1 MPDAAARDHA
11 YYVHPY
17 TNLATHQNERPLVIA
32 AGDGVYVID
41 EDGKRYLEAMAG
53 LWCAS
58 LGFSERR
65 LAEAAYRQLLAM
77 PFYHSFG
84 GKVPA
89 ITLELSEALI
99 RLAPAPMGK
108 ALFASSGSES
118 NDTAV
123 KLVWYLNN
131 ALGRPKKKKIIAR
144 HKGYHGVTV
153 ASASMT
159 GLPALHAD
167 FDLPLPQMLHTDC
180 PHFYRYGEKG
190 EPEEA
195 FAERMARNLETMIL
209 REGPDTIAAFIAE
222 PIQGAGGVLLP
233 PATYFERV
241 QGILKKYDL
250 LFIVDEVICGFG
262 RTGHMFGS
270 ELYGLRPDMMTVAK
284 AISAGYQPISALL
297 MSEEVSDVLVRQS
310 ARLGAFAHGYTYS
323 GHPVPAAVALETLR
337 IYEADRILDHVRAVA
352 PLLQDG
358 LRALADHPLVGHVRG
373 VGLIAAV
380 ELVQDK
386 STRANFPVAEA
397 VGAKLARIALE
408 DGLIVR
414 VTSGDIVVFCPPL
427 IINAAEIRELLE
439 RFARAL
445 EATLVWAR
453 GRGLITA
460 GR

>member
-17 TNLATHQNERPLVIA
+17 TNLAAHQNERPLVIER
-32 AGDGVYVID
+32 GDGVYVVD
-41 EDGKRYLEAMAG
+41 QDGKRYLEAMAG

-58 LGFSERR
+58 LGFSEKR
-65 LAEAAYRQLLAM
+65 LAEAAYRQMLAL

-99 RLAPAPMGK
+99 KLAPVPRAK

-131 ALGRPKKKKIIAR
+131 ALGRPQKKKIIAR
-144 HKGYHGVTV
+144 QKGYHGVTV
-153 ASASMT
+153 ASASLT
-159 GLPALHAD
+159 GLPAVHAD
-167 FDLPLPQMLHTDC
+167 FDLPLPQMLHADC
-180 PHFYRYGEKG
+180 PHYYRFGGPGEA
-190 EPEEA
+190 EEA
-195 FAERMARNLETMIL
+195 FAERMAHNLEAMIL
-209 REGPDTIAAFIAE
+209 REGPDTVAAFIAE
-222 PIQGAGGVLLP
+222 PIQGAGGVILP
-233 PATYFERV
+233 PATYFERI
-241 QGILKKYDL
+241 QPILKKYDL

-262 RTGHMFGS
+262 RTGHLFGS
-270 ELYGLRPDMMTVAK
+270 DLYGLRPDLMTVAK

-297 MSEEVSDVLVRQS
+297 MSEEVSGVLVRQS
-310 ARLGAFAHGYTYS
+310 TKLGAFGHGYTYT

-337 IYEADRILDHVRAVA
+337 IYEQDRILDHVRAVG
-352 PLLQDG
+352 PLLQEG
-358 LRALADHPLVGHVRG
+358 LRAFSDHPLVGHVRG

-386 STRANFPVAEA
+386 STRASFPAGEG
-397 VGAKLARIALE
+397 VGTKLARIAQE

-414 VTSGDIVVFCPPL
+414 VMAGDIIAFSPPL
-427 IINAAEIRELLE
+427 IIDAAEIRVLLE
-439 RFARAL
+439 RFERAL
-445 EATLVWAR
+445 DATLVWSR
-453 GRGLITA
+453 GRGLVAA
-460 GR
+460 GH

>member
-17 TNLATHQNERPLVIA
+17 TNLATHQNERPLVIT
-32 AGDGVYVID
+32 GGEGVYVID
-41 EDGKRYLEAMAG
+41 EDGKRYLEAMSG

-65 LAEAAYRQLLAM
+65 LAEAAYRQLLAL

-99 RLAPAPMGK
+99 KLAPVPMGK

-153 ASASMT
+153 ASASLT
-159 GLPALHAD
+159 GLPAVHAD
-167 FDLPLPQMLHTDC
+167 FDLPLPQMLHADC
-180 PHFYRYGEKG
+180 PHFYRFGKEGES
-190 EPEEA
+190 EEA
-195 FAERMARNLETMIL
+195 FAERMAQNLEAMIL
-209 REGPDTIAAFIAE
+209 REGPDTVAAFIAE

-241 QGILKKYDL
+241 QRILKKYDL

-270 ELYGLRPDMMTVAK
+270 DLYGLRPDLMTVAK

-337 IYEADRILDHVRAVA
+337 IYQADRILEHVQAVA

-358 LRALADHPLVGHVRG
+358 LRALADHPLVGQVRG

-386 STRANFPVAEA
+386 TTRANFPAAEA

-408 DGLIVR
+408 NGLIVR
-414 VTSGDIVVFCPPL
+414 VTAGDMVVFCPPL
-427 IINAAEIRELLE
+427 IIDAAEIRVLLE
-439 RFARAL
+439 RFERAL

-453 GRGLITA
+453 GRGLIAA

>member
-17 TNLATHQNERPLVIA
+17 TNLAAHQSERPLVIER
-32 AGDGVYVID
+32 GDGVYVID
-41 EDGKRYLEAMAG
+41 QDGKRYLEAMAG

-65 LAEAAYRQLLAM
+65 LADAAHRQMLAL

-84 GKVPA
+84 GKSPA
-89 ITLELSEALI
+89 ITLELAEALI
-99 RLAPAPMGK
+99 KLAPVPMAK

-131 ALGRPKKKKIIAR
+131 ALGRPQKKKIIAR
-144 HKGYHGVTV
+144 HKAYHGVTV
-153 ASASMT
+153 AAASLT
-159 GLPALHAD
+159 GLPAVHAE
-167 FDLPLPQMLHTDC
+167 FDLPLPQMLHAEC
-180 PHFYRYGEKG
+180 PHHYRFGTPGES
-190 EPEEA
+190 EEA
-195 FAERMARNLETMIL
+195 FAERLALNLEAMIL
-209 REGPDTIAAFIAE
+209 REGPDTVAAFIAE
-222 PIQGAGGVLLP
+222 PIQGAGGVIVP
-233 PATYFERV
+233 PASYFERI
-241 QGILKKYDL
+241 QPLLKKYDL

-270 ELYGLRPDMMTVAK
+270 DLYGLRPDLITVAK

-297 MSEEVSDVLVRQS
+297 MSEEVSAVLVRQS
-310 ARLGAFAHGYTYS
+310 AKLGTFGHGYTYT

-337 IYEADRILDHVRAVA
+337 IYEQDRILDHVRAVG
-352 PLLQDG
+352 PLLQQG
-358 LRALADHPLVGHVRG
+358 LRALGDHPLVGHVRG

-386 STRANFPVAEA
+386 ATRASFPASA
-397 VGAKLARIALE
+397 GVGAMLARLAQE

-414 VTSGDIVVFCPPL
+414 VMAGDIAAFSPPL
-427 IINAAEIRELLE
+427 IIDAAEIRLLLE
-439 RFARAL
+439 RFERAL
-445 EATLVWAR
+445 DATLAWAQ
-453 GRGLITA
+453 GRGLAAA

>member
-1 MPDAAARDHA
+1 MPDSAARDHA

-17 TNLATHQNERPLVIA
+17 TNLAAHQNERPLVIER
-32 AGDGVYVID
+32 GDGVYVVD
-41 EDGKRYLEAMAG
+41 QDGKRYLEAMAG

-58 LGFSERR
+58 LGFSEKR
-65 LAEAAYRQLLAM
+65 LAEAAHRQLLAL

-99 RLAPAPMGK
+99 KLAPVPMGK
-108 ALFASSGSES
+108 VLFASSGSES

-131 ALGRPKKKKIIAR
+131 ALGRPQKKKIIAR
-144 HKGYHGVTV
+144 QKGYHGVTV
-153 ASASMT
+153 ASASLT
-159 GLPALHAD
+159 GLPAVHAD
-167 FDLPLPQMLHTDC
+167 FDLPLPQMLHAEC
-180 PHFYRYGEKG
+180 PHYYRFGAPGEA
-190 EPEEA
+190 EEA
-195 FAERMARNLETMIL
+195 FAGRMAQNLEAMIQ
-209 REGPDTIAAFIAE
+209 REGPDTVAAFIAE
-222 PIQGAGGVLLP
+222 PIQGAGGVIVP
-233 PATYFERV
+233 PVTYFERI
-241 QGILKKYDL
+241 QPILKKYDL

-270 ELYGLRPDMMTVAK
+270 DLYGLRPDLMTVAK

-297 MSEEVSDVLVRQS
+297 MSEEVSEVLVRQS
-310 ARLGAFAHGYTYS
+310 TKLGAFGHGYTYT

-337 IYEADRILDHVRAVA
+337 IYAQDRILDHVRAVG

-358 LRALADHPLVGHVRG
+358 LRALSDHPLVGHVRG

-386 STRANFPVAEA
+386 STRASFPAA
-397 VGAKLARIALE
+397 VGVGAQLARIAQE

-414 VTSGDIVVFCPPL
+414 VMAGDIVAFSPPL
-427 IINAAEIRELLE
+427 IIDAAEIRLLLE
-439 RFARAL
+439 RFERAL
-445 EATLVWAR
+445 DATLVWSR
-453 GRGLITA
+453 GRGLVAA

>member
-17 TNLATHQNERPLVIA
+17 TNLAAHQNERPLVIER
-32 AGDGVYVID
+32 GDGVYVVD
-41 EDGKRYLEAMAG
+41 QDGKRYLEAMAG

-58 LGFSERR
+58 LGFSEKR
-65 LAEAAYRQLLAM
+65 LAEAAYRQMLAL

-99 RLAPAPMGK
+99 KLAPVPRAK

-131 ALGRPKKKKIIAR
+131 ALGRPQKKKIIAR

-153 ASASMT
+153 ASASLT
-159 GLPALHAD
+159 GLPAVHAD
-167 FDLPLPQMLHTDC
+167 FDLPLPQMLHADC
-180 PHFYRYGEKG
+180 PHYYRFGRPGEA
-190 EPEEA
+190 EEA
-195 FAERMARNLETMIL
+195 FAERMAQNLEAMIL
-209 REGPDTIAAFIAE
+209 REGPDTVAAFIAE
-222 PIQGAGGVLLP
+222 PIQGAGGVILP
-233 PATYFERV
+233 PATYFERI
-241 QGILKKYDL
+241 QPILKKYDL

-270 ELYGLRPDMMTVAK
+270 DLYGLRPDLMTVAK

-297 MSEEVSDVLVRQS
+297 MSEEVSGVLVRQS
-310 ARLGAFAHGYTYS
+310 TKLGAFGHGYTYT

-337 IYEADRILDHVRAVA
+337 IYEQDRIVEHVRAVG
-352 PLLQDG
+352 PLLQEG
-358 LRALADHPLVGHVRG
+358 LCALSDHPLVGHVRG
-373 VGLIAAV
+373 VGLIAGV

-386 STRANFPVAEA
+386 SARASFPAGEG
-397 VGAKLARIALE
+397 VGTKLARIAQD

-414 VTSGDIVVFCPPL
+414 VMAGDIIAFSPPL
-427 IINAAEIRELLE
+427 IIDAAEMRLLLE
-439 RFARAL
+439 RLERAL
-445 EATLVWAR
+445 DATLVWAQD
-453 GRGLITA
+453 RGLVAA
-460 GR
+460 GH

>member
-1 MPDAAARDHA
+1 MLDAAARDHA

-17 TNLATHQNERPLVIA
+17 TNLATHQNERPLVITG
-32 AGDGVYVID
+32 GDGIFVID
-41 EDGKRYLEAMAG
+41 QDGKRYLEAMAG

-65 LAEAAYRQLLAM
+65 LADAAYRQMQTL

-99 RLAPAPMGK
+99 RMAPAPMGK

-131 ALGRPKKKKIIAR
+131 ANGRPLKKKIIAR

-153 ASASMT
+153 ASASLT
-159 GLPALHAD
+159 GLPVSHAD

-180 PHFYRYGEKG
+180 PHHYRFGAAGES
-190 EPEEA
+190 EEA
-195 FAERMARNLETMIL
+195 FAERLANNLEAMIL
-209 REGPDTIAAFIAE
+209 KEGPDTVAAFIAE
-222 PIQGAGGVLLP
+222 PIQGAGGVIIP
-233 PATYFERV
+233 PATYFERIV
-241 QGILKKYDL
+241 PILKKYEM
-250 LFIVDEVICGFG
+250 LFVVDEVICGFG

-270 ELYGLRPDMMTVAK
+270 NLYGLRPDLMTVAK

-310 ARLGAFAHGYTYS
+310 TKLGAFGHGYTYS

-337 IYEADRILDHVRAVA
+337 IYEQDRILEHVRAVG

-386 STRANFPVAEA
+386 ATRANFPATA
-397 VGAKLARIALE
+397 GIGAALQKFAQQ

-414 VTSGDIVVFCPPL
+414 VMAGDIVAFSPPL
-427 IINAAEIRELLE
+427 IITAAEVGDLVG
-439 RFARAL
+439 RFGRAL
-445 EATLVWAR
+445 DATLAWAR
-453 GRGLITA
+453 ERGLPIA
-460 GR
+460 AR

>member
-17 TNLATHQNERPLVIA
+17 TNLAAHQNERPLVIER
-32 AGDGVYVID
+32 GDGVYVVD
-41 EDGKRYLEAMAG
+41 QDGKRYLEAMAG

-58 LGFSERR
+58 LGFSEKR
-65 LAEAAYRQLLAM
+65 LAEAAYRQMLAL

-99 RLAPAPMGK
+99 KLAPVPMGK

-131 ALGRPKKKKIIAR
+131 ALGRPQKKKIIAR
-144 HKGYHGVTV
+144 QKGYHGVTV
-153 ASASMT
+153 ASASLT
-159 GLPALHAD
+159 GLPAVHAD
-167 FDLPLPQMLHTDC
+167 FDLPLPQMLHADC
-180 PHFYRYGEKG
+180 PHYYRFGGPGEA
-190 EPEEA
+190 EEA
-195 FAERMARNLETMIL
+195 FAERMAHNLEAMIL
-209 REGPDTIAAFIAE
+209 REGPDTVAAFIAE
-222 PIQGAGGVLLP
+222 PIQGAGGVILP
-233 PATYFERV
+233 PATYFERI
-241 QGILKKYDL
+241 QPILKKYDL

-262 RTGHMFGS
+262 RTGHLFGS
-270 ELYGLRPDMMTVAK
+270 DLYGLRPDLMTVAK

-310 ARLGAFAHGYTYS
+310 TKLGAFGHGYTYT

-337 IYEADRILDHVRAVA
+337 IYEQDRILDHVRAVG
-352 PLLQDG
+352 PLLQEG
-358 LRALADHPLVGHVRG
+358 LRAFSDHPLVGHVRG

-386 STRANFPVAEA
+386 STRASFPAGEG
-397 VGAKLARIALE
+397 VGTKLARIAQE

-414 VTSGDIVVFCPPL
+414 VMAGDIIAFSPPL
-427 IINAAEIRELLE
+427 IIDAAEIRVLLE
-439 RFARAL
+439 RFERAL
-445 EATLVWAR
+445 DATLVWSR
-453 GRGLITA
+453 GRGLVAA
-460 GR
+460 GH

>member
-11 YYVHPY
+11 YYVHPF
-17 TNLATHQNERPLVIA
+17 TNLAAHQNERPLVITG
-32 AGDGVYVID
+32 GDGVYVID
-41 EDGKRYLEAMAG
+41 QDGKRYLEAMAG

-65 LAEAAYRQLLAM
+65 LAEAARQQMLAL

-99 RLAPAPMGK
+99 KLAPVPMGK

-131 ALGRPKKKKIIAR
+131 ALGRPQKKKIIAR
-144 HKGYHGVTV
+144 QKAYHGVTV
-153 ASASMT
+153 ASASLT
-159 GLPALHAD
+159 GLPAVHTD
-167 FDLPLPQMLHTDC
+167 FDLPLPQMLHAEC
-180 PHFYRYGEKG
+180 PHYYRFGAPGES
-190 EPEEA
+190 EEA
-195 FAERMARNLETMIL
+195 FAARMAQSLETMIV
-209 REGPDTIAAFIAE
+209 REGPDTVAAFIAE
-222 PIQGAGGVLLP
+222 PIQGAGGVIVP
-233 PATYFERV
+233 PVTYFERI
-241 QGILKKYDL
+241 QPILKKYDL

-270 ELYGLRPDMMTVAK
+270 DLYGLRPDLMTVAK
-284 AISAGYQPISALL
+284 AMSAGYQPISALL

-310 ARLGAFAHGYTYS
+310 AKLGAFGHGYTYS

-337 IYEADRILDHVRAVA
+337 IYLQDRILEHVRAVG
-352 PLLQDG
+352 PLLQEG
-358 LRALADHPLVGHVRG
+358 LRALCDHPLVGHVRG

-380 ELVQDK
+380 ELVQNK
-386 STRANFPVAEA
+386 STRASFPATEG
-397 VGAKLARIALE
+397 VGAKLARIAQE

-414 VTSGDIVVFCPPL
+414 VMAGDIVAFSPPL
-427 IINAAEIRELLE
+427 IIDAAEIRLLLE
-439 RFARAL
+439 RFERAL
-445 EATLVWAR
+445 DATLGWAR
-453 GRGLITA
+453 DRGLVAA
-460 GR
+460 GH